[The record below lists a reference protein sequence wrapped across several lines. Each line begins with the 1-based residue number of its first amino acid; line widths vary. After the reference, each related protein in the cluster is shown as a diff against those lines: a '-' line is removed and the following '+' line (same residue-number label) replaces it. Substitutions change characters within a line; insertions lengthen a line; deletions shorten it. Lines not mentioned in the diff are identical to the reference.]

1 MKVLVAID
9 GSKFSLRGLE
19 YVVTHAD
26 VFGVTP
32 EITLINVH
40 PPVPSPRAAAWVGK
54 DVVEKY
60 YAEEADEA
68 LKGARE
74 ILGNVELVASEI
86 RRVGDPGHEIAK
98 AGASGYQMIVMG
110 THGRTGL
117 KNLVMGSV
125 ATRTIAESSVP
136 VLLVK

>member
-1 MKVLVAID
+1 MKILIAID

-32 EITLINVH
+32 EMTLINVH
-40 PPVPSPRAAAWVGK
+40 PPIPSPRAAAWVGK

-74 ILGNVELVASEI
+74 ILNKVEMVASEI
-86 RRVGDPGHEIAK
+86 RRVGDPGHEI
-98 AGASGYQMIVMG
+98 G

-125 ATRTIAESSVP
+125 ATRTIAESSIP